1 MKRSKLIQ
9 LLQAYSPASEEEL
22 ARRAEMLRFIESH
35 EDCFERS
42 LEVGHITA
50 SSWLLSKDGTTA
62 LLMHH
67 AKLNLWCQLG
77 GHCDGNPDVLDVALK
92 EAREESGI
100 TQIHPASDEIFD
112 IDIHLIPENSREKSH
127 YHYDV
132 RFLLQVA
139 SDEKIIRNPESKELR
154 WVGKNKGELPT
165 QELSVVRMFDKWINF
180 DIWYHPGTA
189 LLGSSPK
196 KPVERTLGGIYRD

>member
-1 MKRSKLIQ
+1 MKRNKLFH
-9 LLQAYSPASEEEL
+9 LLQAYTPAGEREITCKM
-22 ARRAEMLRFIESH
+22 EMLRFIENH

-42 LEVGHITA
+42 LEIGHITA
-50 SSWLLSKDGTTA
+50 SSWLLSKDGSKA

-77 GHCDGNPDVLDVALK
+77 GHCDGDGDVLEVAVK
-92 EAREESGI
+92 EACEESGI
-100 TQIHPASDEIFD
+100 TQIRPVLGEIFD
-112 IDIHLIPENSREKSH
+112 IDIHSIPESSREKSH

-139 SDEKIIRNPESKELR
+139 SDEEIAANSESKELR
-154 WVGKNKGELPT
+154 WISKNKEELPT
-165 QELSVVRMFDKWINF
+165 EELSVVRMFEKWAN
-180 DIWYHPGTA
+180 TA

-196 KPVERTLGGIYRD
+196 EIVEETQEGVYRD